1 METIDLK
8 GLSLSEVRKKM
19 DRGQTNDFTTNT
31 NTSTWQIIKRN
42 VFTLFN
48 TLNFVIAVALAAVQ
62 AWSNMIFFAVICFN
76 AITGIMTEMRAKRMM
91 FTGDTIDGRTAKEW
105 GLATDA
111 VPAAHLDE
119 AVHER
124 SSTGKHNAAS
134 QFRQ

>member
-31 NTSTWQIIKRN
+31 STSTWQIIKRN

-62 AWSNMIFFAVICFN
+62 AWSNMIFFRSHLLQCHY
-76 AITGIMTEMRAKRMM
+76 RDHDR
-91 FTGDTIDGRTAKEW
+91 
-105 GLATDA
+105 DA
-111 VPAAHLDE
+111 
-119 AVHER
+119 
-124 SSTGKHNAAS
+124 
-134 QFRQ
+134 RQADD